1 MWLIRQTRELEG
13 RGIIGSIKTKSII
26 DNKGNNMN
34 NIGIRGNIGIG
45 NLGNS
50 GMETLGQM
58 EPQYKIVLMG
68 IDDNEEEMMSRYDGK
83 HRDGQRLKS
92 ADADYKK
99 RGFGPGRIV
108 NGKFRILK
116 RDKVDG
122 RIRILKRDKVDGRI
136 RILKREKDLRIKKGK
151 VDGRIRILKKR
162 KVDGRIRILRR
173 ENLTK

>member
-13 RGIIGSIKTKSII
+13 RDIIGSIEPKSIM

-45 NLGNS
+45 NLGNT
-50 GMETLGQM
+50 GMDTLDQM

-99 RGFGPGRIV
+99 RGFGPGRTV
-108 NGKFRILK
+108 NGKFRIM
-116 RDKVDG
+116 
-122 RIRILKRDKVDGRI
+122 KRDKVDGRI